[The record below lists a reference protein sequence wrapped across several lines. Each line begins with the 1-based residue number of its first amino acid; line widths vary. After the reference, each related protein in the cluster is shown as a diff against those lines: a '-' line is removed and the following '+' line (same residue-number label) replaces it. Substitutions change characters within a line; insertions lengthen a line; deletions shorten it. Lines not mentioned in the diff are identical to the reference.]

1 MDQNRYS
8 LALAPVGKVC
18 DTGQVTFFPH
28 SFNLLLRK
36 GNYTAFD
43 LFWFP
48 DSLTICDDGVAFC
61 RNLCLKH
68 VFHLKVTATAL

>member
-8 LALAPVGKVC
+8 LALAPVGEVC

-36 GNYTAFD
+36 VRELHG
-43 LFWFP
+43 LR
-48 DSLTICDDGVAFC
+48 SLLVS
-61 RNLCLKH
+61 
-68 VFHLKVTATAL
+68 